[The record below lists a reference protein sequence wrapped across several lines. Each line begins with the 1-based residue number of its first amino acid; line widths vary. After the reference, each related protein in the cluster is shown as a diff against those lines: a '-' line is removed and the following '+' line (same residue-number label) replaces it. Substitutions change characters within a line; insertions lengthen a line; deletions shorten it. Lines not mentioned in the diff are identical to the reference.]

1 MAVRD
6 MQMRVSSF
14 MVEKCHHNGAA
25 YIRIR
30 GIAHAIMAQYLII
43 IIFASAFRFI
53 SVLEWWKIRYDPIR
67 NLTRFDF

>member
-14 MVEKCHHNGAA
+14 MVEKCRHNGAA

-43 IIFASAFRFI
+43 IIFASAI
-53 SVLEWWKIRYDPIR
+53 SVH
-67 NLTRFDF
+67 